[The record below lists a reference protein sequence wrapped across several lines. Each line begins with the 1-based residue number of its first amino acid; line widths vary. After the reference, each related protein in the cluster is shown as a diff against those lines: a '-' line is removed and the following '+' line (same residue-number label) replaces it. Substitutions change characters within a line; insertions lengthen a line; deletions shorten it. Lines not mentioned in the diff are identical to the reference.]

1 MEGLISVLYWSM
13 MLMDPHLII
22 PQDIERI
29 PLLLD
34 FTLHLFPAVFLWI
47 DFLVFDVQFKRS
59 NSHVVII
66 YGFALFYFIWSWYC
80 KYVNG
85 YWVYPFLAEFNLPM
99 RIAFFAGS
107 GIFCWGMYEFG
118 ALIHYKIHGLE
129 QQLEKKEKSSKLK
142 Q

>member
-1 MEGLISVLYWSM
+1 M

-22 PQDIERI
+22 PKDMPGI

-34 FTLHLFPAVFLWI
+34 FTLHLFPAVLLWI
-47 DFLVFDVQFKRS
+47 DFLVFDVHFKRS

-66 YGFALFYFIWSWYC
+66 YVFALFYFVWSWYC

-118 ALIHYKIHGLE
+118 AMIHHKMHGAAVV
-129 QQLEKKEKSSKLK
+129 QEKKKSNKLK